1 MHILVVTNF
10 KKKLLMAFSVI
21 LFWAIMIAGAA
32 FLIDTSLK
40 YSVTIDNQL
49 SFSCPS
55 SFSIS
60 TVYSVDDKATPYIQ
74 ASNSNYKNFIE
85 FKSLEE
91 NFQFSYP
98 SIFQIEKQ
106 NFPGSEILYH
116 IELQNKKDKNYVG
129 FVQVWN
135 MPYSLE
141 KFLESSKEN
150 SLAEFLSFSSE
161 KVTVNNV
168 NGYFWD
174 YTVKS
179 GIGNYRN
186 LEVFLK
192 KGSKLYR
199 ISYYIPE
206 NKFNEDEYNMF
217 WKMVNSLKI
226 G

>member
-10 KKKLLMAFSVI
+10 KKKLLMAFLVI

-40 YSVTIDNQL
+40 YIVTIDNQL
-49 SFSCPS
+49 SFSYPS

-161 KVTVNNV
+161 KVTINNV